1 MKNATVPGEAQD
13 VKVRRPHKP
22 RHLAEKMESW
32 VVRGIGL
39 CAAVLLAFL
48 LYSFMQTGTGTPPW
62 MQ

>member
-1 MKNATVPGEAQD
+1 MKNAAVPGD
-13 VKVRRPHKP
+13 GHDDKVKHRKP

-48 LYSFMQTGTGTPPW
+48 LYSFMQTGTGTPSW